1 MRDIARNP
9 GGPRSGREE
18 RLSEAL
24 KANLKRRKAQR
35 RERSAAEPA
44 SAMHPEQAASPG
56 IETDETGK
64 RIAAGVGIK
73 DSD

>member
-24 KANLKRRKAQR
+24 KVNLKRRKVQQ

-44 SAMHPEQAASPG
+44 SAIHPEQAASPG

-64 RIAAGVGIK
+64 RITAGARIK